1 MELKDQGSL
10 KTEGVV
16 EIDHCKE
23 VLEINWVRCIVSRL
37 PSSPCGVMVALS
49 ICKLVGLGVEF

>member
-1 MELKDQGSL
+1 MKLKDQGSL

-23 VLEINWVRCIVSRL
+23 VLEINWVKCIVSRL
-37 PSSPCGVMVALS
+37 PSSVMVTLS
-49 ICKLVGLGVEF
+49 ICKLVGLGFEF